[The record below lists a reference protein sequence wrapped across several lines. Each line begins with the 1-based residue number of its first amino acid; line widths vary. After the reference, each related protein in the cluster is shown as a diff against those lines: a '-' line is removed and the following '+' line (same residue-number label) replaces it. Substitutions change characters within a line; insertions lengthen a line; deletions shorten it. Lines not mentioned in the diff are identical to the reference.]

1 MNEKTGRNDPCPCGS
16 GKKYKKCC
24 ISKAGKN
31 DDDRTKELYRFE
43 PGSYGDAGSFM
54 PSLACLKQIIKDEW
68 KYHFVLIKPESIYAE
83 EDNATNEAEKD
94 ISESYVVKEHG
105 GTDADLAMSLKSK
118 GYLNV
123 DNYNI
128 ASNTKFQA

>member
-1 MNEKTGRNDPCPCGS
+1 MKENVGRNDPCPCGS

-24 ISKAGKN
+24 ISKVAEIDEDN
-31 DDDRTKELYRFE
+31 LKELYRFE
-43 PGSYGDAGSFM
+43 VGSYGDVGSFM
-54 PSLACLKQIIKDEW
+54 PSLACLKQIRNDEW
-68 KYHFVLIKPESIYAE
+68 KYHFVLVKPESVYAD
-83 EDNATNEAEKD
+83 EDDAVNEAEKD
-94 ISESYVVKEHG
+94 ISESYVVKEAG

-128 ASNTKFQA
+128 VGNSKFQA